1 MKEISEKARPGTAGT
16 DEILTLKQFADY
28 LKCHPSSLYRL
39 IRDGDVPYFRL
50 GGDYRFQ
57 KSTIDNWI
65 RNKTRARARG

>member
-57 KSTIDNWI
+57 KSTIDHWI